1 VTGRHAAAAS
11 RVRRLGVVEWRRVS
25 AVDSFAHWIRPDPLS
40 DGKAPSVSVQ
50 EVHQSAPGAVDSEG
64 DGAGN
69 RDGRLLGAASGE
81 SAPAALNGHPFA
93 SLVGLCT
100 S

>member
-1 VTGRHAAAAS
+1 MPLPRIECV
-11 RVRRLGVVEWRRVS
+11 VWGVVEWRRVS

-64 DGAGN
+64 DAK
-69 RDGRLLGAASGE
+69 RAAQVETRVSSGKP
-81 SAPAALNGHPFA
+81 PA
-93 SLVGLCT
+93 
-100 S
+100 